1 MLLVAFCSKPVL
13 CSFPFFHFLAVGSFL
28 LKKDGTPAK
37 KAGRAKGSK
46 GRGYNYHSKTKAKL
60 DAKRV
65 VREKQK
71 RVDAVEAKLHRQR
84 KTLNNSKQT

>member
-1 MLLVAFCSKPVL
+1 MSSEKGTNPWDINPELYLTDDN
-13 CSFPFFHFLAVGSFL
+13 GSFL

-65 VREKQK
+65 VR
-71 RVDAVEAKLHRQR
+71 
-84 KTLNNSKQT
+84 